1 LPPLEAPE
9 LWGKQY
15 KETFS
20 QLAQTPEQRAA
31 AEAWLNQYKESQGY
45 ITKKEQEYADYRK
58 RLDPIYETIR
68 PYEGYWAQQG
78 MSPETGVRQLL
89 SYAEALAR
97 DPASVI
103 PQLAQMYGV
112 DLQSLIAEQPYVD
125 PQVQALQQQLQQ
137 VQGQFYQQHQQAQ
150 QQQYHRLT
158 EEIRAFET
166 AVDEQGNPKAPH
178 FTRVWDSMLRLANG
192 GLAKNIQE
200 AYEKAVALDHDLQAE
215 IAADRAKKEAAT
227 RAAEAKK
234 ALDASRGVKSKGTE
248 GAPPVRSAREE
259 FAAQLA
265 AQAN

>member
-1 LPPLEAPE
+1 M
-9 LWGKQY
+9 
-15 KETFS
+15 
-20 QLAQTPEQRAA
+20 
-31 AEAWLNQYKESQGY
+31 NQYKESQGY
-45 ITKKEQEYADYRK
+45 ITRQQQEHADYRK
-58 RLDPIYETIR
+58 RLDPIYETIK

-112 DLQSLIAEQPYVD
+112 DLQSLVAEQPYVD
-125 PQVQALQQQLQQ
+125 PQVSALQQQLQMMQ
-137 VQGQFYQQHQQAQ
+137 QAQHQQVQQVQ

-166 AVDEQGNPKAPH
+166 AADEQGNPKAPH

-200 AYEKAVALDHDLQAE
+200 AYEKAVALDSELQAE
-215 IAADRAKKEAAT
+215 IAADRAKKDAAT

-234 ALDASRGVKSKGTE
+234 ALDASRGVRSKGTE

>member
-1 LPPLEAPE
+1 
-9 LWGKQY
+9 
-15 KETFS
+15 
-20 QLAQTPEQRAA
+20 
-31 AEAWLNQYKESQGY
+31 
-45 ITKKEQEYADYRK
+45 
-58 RLDPIYETIR
+58 
-68 PYEGYWAQQG
+68 

-112 DLQSLIAEQPYVD
+112 DLQSLVAEQPYVD
-125 PQVQALQQQLQQ
+125 PQVSALQQQLQYMQ
-137 VQGQFYQQHQQAQ
+137 QAQTQQYQQVQ

-166 AVDEQGNPKAPH
+166 AADEQGNPKAPH

-200 AYEKAVALDHDLQAE
+200 AYEKAVALDSELQAE
-215 IAADRAKKEAAT
+215 IAADRAKKDAAT

-234 ALDASRGVKSKGTE
+234 ALDASRGVRSKGTE
-248 GAPPVRSAREE
+248 GQPPVRSAREE
-259 FAAQLA
+259 FAYQQALAQ
-265 AQAN
+265 

>member
-1 LPPLEAPE
+1 M
-9 LWGKQY
+9 WGKQY

-20 QLAQTPEQRAA
+20 QIAGNPEQRAI
-31 AEAWLNQYKESQGY
+31 AERWLEQYKETQGY
-45 ITKKEQEYADYRK
+45 VTKKEQELADYRK
-58 RLDPIYETIR
+58 RLDPIYETIK

-78 MSPETGVRQLL
+78 LSPDAGVRQLL

-97 DPASVI
+97 DPASTI

-112 DLQSLIAEQPYVD
+112 DLQSLVAEQPYVD
-125 PQVQALQQQLQQ
+125 PTVSALQQQLQSM
-137 VQGQFYQQHQQAQ
+137 QQAQ
-150 QQQYHRLT
+150 QYQMQAAQQQQMHRLT

-166 AVDEQGNPKAPH
+166 AADEQGNPKAPH
-178 FTRVWDSMLRLANG
+178 FARVWDSMVRLANG

-200 AYEKAVALDHDLQAE
+200 AYDKAVALDHELQAE
-215 IAADRAKKEAAT
+215 IAAERAKKDAAV

-234 ALDASRGVKSKGTE
+234 ALDASRGVKSKGSE

-265 AQAN
+265 AQQSR

>member
-1 LPPLEAPE
+1 
-9 LWGKQY
+9 
-15 KETFS
+15 
-20 QLAQTPEQRAA
+20 
-31 AEAWLNQYKESQGY
+31 
-45 ITKKEQEYADYRK
+45 
-58 RLDPIYETIR
+58 
-68 PYEGYWAQQG
+68 

-112 DLQSLIAEQPYVD
+112 DLQSLVAEQPYVD
-125 PQVQALQQQLQQ
+125 PQVSALQTQLQQ
-137 VQGQFYQQHQQAQ
+137 MQQAQSQQYQQVQ

-166 AVDEQGNPKAPH
+166 AADEQGNLKAPH
-178 FTRVWDSMLRLANG
+178 FTRVWDTMLRLANTG
-192 GLAKNIQE
+192 MAKNIGE
-200 AYEKAVALDHDLQAE
+200 AYAKAVALDDELQAE
-215 IAADRAKKEAAT
+215 IAADRAKKDAAT

-234 ALDASRGVKSKGTE
+234 ALDASRGVRSKGTE

-259 FAAQLA
+259 IAAQLA